1 MYFDWLSN
9 QLLQGDYQASLA
21 IYKKKGFEKGS
32 LPKGSAQ
39 NVNTIYIK

>member
-21 IYKKKGFEKGS
+21 IYKKKDLKKEAFPREALRMS
-32 LPKGSAQ
+32 IQ
-39 NVNTIYIK
+39 YI